1 MTATDHI
8 EERLGSARSAG
19 RCALLPYFT
28 SGFPDQATTAELI
41 VAADAVGASVIELG
55 VPYSDSIADGPVIQ
69 SSFNYALAHGCRVSD
84 VFDVVREVRGSVGC
98 ALTAMLSY
106 SIVHRLGVERF
117 MERAAAAGFD
127 GIILPDVPQE
137 ESGPTSAAAR
147 SAGLCHIGLIAP
159 TTSLARR
166 ELIAREAT
174 GFLYQIA
181 AAGTTGEREDLSAAL
196 AQTEID
202 IAVLRRHTR
211 LPICVGFGISNAA
224 QVRAVG
230 RIADGVIIGS
240 AIIRRIDDAVGRG
253 ANSKTIVAVVTE
265 FLTELSTGLAPSTPT
280 C

>member
-1 MTATDHI
+1 
-8 EERLGSARSAG
+8 
-19 RCALLPYFT
+19 LLPYFT

-69 SSFNYALAHGCRVSD
+69 SSFNYALARGHRVGD
-84 VFDVVREVRGSVGC
+84 VFDVVHEVRPSVGC

-106 SIVHRLGVERF
+106 SIVHRVGVERF

-137 ESGPTSAAAR
+137 EAGPTSAAAR

-159 TTSLARR
+159 TTSPARR
-166 ELIAREAT
+166 ETIAREAT

-181 AAGTTGEREDLSAAL
+181 AAGTTGERAAL
-196 AQTEID
+196 PATLADEV
-202 IAVLRRHTR
+202 AVVRRHTR

-230 RIADGVIIGS
+230 RVADGVIIGS
-240 AIIRRIDDAVGRG
+240 AIIRRIDDAAGGG
-253 ANSKTIVAVVTE
+253 ANSKAIVAVVTE
-265 FLTELSTGLAPSTPT
+265 FLAELSTGLSPPTSTY
-280 C
+280 